1 MEGENYVTEMS
12 SRRKLYR
19 ARRGG
24 WLAGV
29 AKGIANWSGIP
40 VVLVRLIW
48 LLLLLPGGIPG
59 ILPYVLCWIFIPKEP
74 AG

>member
-1 MEGENYVTEMS
+1 MRVTVTEMS
-12 SRRKLYR
+12 STRKLYR
-19 ARRGG
+19 ARRGA

-29 AKGIANWSGIP
+29 ARGFADWSGIP

-59 ILPYVLCWIFIPKEP
+59 VLPYILCWIFIPKEP
-74 AG
+74 AGYR

>member
-1 MEGENYVTEMS
+1 VTEMS
-12 SRRKLYR
+12 STRKLYR
-19 ARRGG
+19 ARRGA

-29 AKGIANWSGIP
+29 AKGFADWSGIP

-59 ILPYVLCWIFIPKEP
+59 VLPYILCWIFIPKEP
-74 AG
+74 VGYR